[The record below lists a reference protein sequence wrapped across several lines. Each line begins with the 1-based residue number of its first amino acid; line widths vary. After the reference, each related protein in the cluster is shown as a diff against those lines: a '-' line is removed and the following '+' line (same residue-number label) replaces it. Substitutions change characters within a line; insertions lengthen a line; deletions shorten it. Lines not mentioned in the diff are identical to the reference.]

1 MKNLDYKDNEL
12 EIKFLLKLLK
22 NLSPTDDTYQYL
34 MNELLIYVYTSYEN
48 FLKKILVFLFADAKQ
63 NFKYNPFLIE
73 HSLWGIVNNEDKKF
87 MVPKGKIEDLKVN
100 FPLIKESYF
109 IDELSAI
116 DTLILARNS
125 FAHTGQN
132 NATLEQILNA
142 YLTSKYIIKYL
153 DFCYVTSTD
162 IERSKLKST
171 QLFLKNLV
179 NHTEGC
185 IKSIKEDNFSP
196 TMKAFDCHY
205 IEYISFKNSGIFD
218 FNLDLSDLFLE
229 ENFIFLSNYTGKP
242 VGTFVGKLDSLK
254 SLLYLKA
261 FKVNDKDN
269 LKPRDILVI
278 LD

>member
-1 MKNLDYKDNEL
+1 M
-12 EIKFLLKLLK
+12 
-22 NLSPTDDTYQYL
+22 
-34 MNELLIYVYTSYEN
+34 
-48 FLKKILVFLFADAKQ
+48 FADAKQ

-73 HSLWGIVNNEDKKF
+73 HNLWGIVNNEDKNF

-269 LKPRDILVI
+269 LKPRDILVS

>member
-12 EIKFLLKLLK
+12 EIKFLLKLLN

-73 HSLWGIVNNEDKKF
+73 HNLWGIVNNEEKKF

-162 IERSKLKST
+162 IERANLRST
-171 QLFLKNLV
+171 QLFLKNLT
-179 NHTEGC
+179 H
-185 IKSIKEDNFSP
+185 
-196 TMKAFDCHY
+196 
-205 IEYISFKNSGIFD
+205 
-218 FNLDLSDLFLE
+218 LF
-229 ENFIFLSNYTGKP
+229 F
-242 VGTFVGKLDSLK
+242 
-254 SLLYLKA
+254 
-261 FKVNDKDN
+261 
-269 LKPRDILVI
+269 
-278 LD
+278 